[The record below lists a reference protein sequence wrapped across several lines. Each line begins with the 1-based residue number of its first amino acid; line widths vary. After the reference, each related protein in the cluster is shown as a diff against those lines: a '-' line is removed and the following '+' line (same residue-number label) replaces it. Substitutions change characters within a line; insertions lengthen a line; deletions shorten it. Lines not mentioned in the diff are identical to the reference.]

1 MQVILLEKV
10 QGLGELGE
18 EVPVKPGYAR
28 NFLIPKGKAVA
39 ATEENRAGFE
49 SRRAELERR
58 QAEAVDGAEA
68 RAAALEGTTL
78 TVARKAGSG
87 GRLFGSVGPADVAEA
102 IGATGVEVQRS
113 ELRLSATPIRQTGEY
128 EVLVRLH
135 PEVEAKLTLVVEA
148 EG

>member
-39 ATEENRAGFE
+39 ATEGNRAGFE
-49 SRRAELERR
+49 ARRAELERR
-58 QAEAVDGAEA
+58 QAAAVDGAEA

-78 TVARKAGSG
+78 SIARKAGSG

-102 IGATGVEVQRS
+102 IGAAGVEVQRS
-113 ELRLSATPIRQTGEY
+113 ELRLSAVPIRQTGEY